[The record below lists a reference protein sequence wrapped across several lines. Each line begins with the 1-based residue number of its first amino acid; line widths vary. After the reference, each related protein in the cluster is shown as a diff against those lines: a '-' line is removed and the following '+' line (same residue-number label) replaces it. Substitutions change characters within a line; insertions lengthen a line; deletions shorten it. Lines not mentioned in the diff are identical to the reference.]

1 MVYVRALTNWTL
13 RCLERSWVR
22 PALARPGL
30 GEHSLGRPLKTQ
42 LHLWRFIVHN
52 RCMNGTAVFELT
64 ARDRKKLAAR
74 LALPADVRAVAVR
87 TPSGEIEL
95 PAAAQRA
102 VEQLLAE
109 LASGSSVH
117 VLADDHELTT
127 AQAGE
132 LLGLSRTFVVR
143 LIDDG
148 VLPAHYAGTHRRLR
162 TSDVL
167 AYSRQ
172 RQQRLDA
179 VAAIAH
185 GDVAIGIPYR

>member
-1 MVYVRALTNWTL
+1 MKDSLQQELVAL
-13 RCLERSWVR
+13 V
-22 PALARPGL
+22 AFMIHDG
-30 GEHSLGRPLKTQ
+30 
-42 LHLWRFIVHN
+42 
-52 RCMNGTAVFELT
+52 CMNGTAVFELT

-109 LASGSSVH
+109 LATGSSVH

-127 AQAGE
+127 AEAGE

-143 LIDDG
+143 LIGEG
-148 VLPAHYAGTHRRLR
+148 VIPAHYAGTHRRLR

-167 AYSRQ
+167 AYARQ
-172 RQQRLDA
+172 RQMRLDA

>member
-1 MVYVRALTNWTL
+1 MEKYRALT
-13 RCLERSWVR
+13 R
-22 PALARPGL
+22 L
-30 GEHSLGRPLKTQ
+30 GDDRQTQ
-42 LHLWRFIVHN
+42 FSYDEIVHSSH
-52 RCMNGTAVFELT
+52 AQT
-64 ARDRKKLAAR
+64 ARR
-74 LALPADVRAVAVR
+74 ALCPSHFRTVFQVTFQTASRAPSRRNWIAVR

-143 LIDDG
+143 LIDHG
-148 VLPAHYAGTHRRLR
+148 ILPGHYAGTHRRIR

-167 AYSRQ
+167 AYARQ

>member
-1 MVYVRALTNWTL
+1 MDGV
-13 RCLERSWVR
+13 
-22 PALARPGL
+22 
-30 GEHSLGRPLKTQ
+30 
-42 LHLWRFIVHN
+42 
-52 RCMNGTAVFELT
+52 NGSAVFELS
-64 ARDRKKLAAR
+64 ARDRKRLAAR

-102 VEQLLAE
+102 VEQLLSE
-109 LASGSSVH
+109 LAMGSSVH
-117 VLADDHELTT
+117 VLADDHDLTT

-148 VLPAHYAGTHRRLR
+148 IIPAHYAGTHRRVR

-167 AYSRQ
+167 AYGRRRQ
-172 RQQRLDA
+172 DRLDA

-185 GDVAIGIPYR
+185 GDAALGIPYA

>member
-1 MVYVRALTNWTL
+1 MA
-13 RCLERSWVR
+13 
-22 PALARPGL
+22 
-30 GEHSLGRPLKTQ
+30 
-42 LHLWRFIVHN
+42 FIVHDP
-52 RCMNGTAVFELT
+52 RVNGPAVFELT

-74 LALPADVRAVAVR
+74 LALPADLRAVAVR

-102 VEQLLAE
+102 VEQLLTE
-109 LASGSSVH
+109 LATGSSVH

-148 VLPAHYAGTHRRLR
+148 LLPAHYAGTHRRLR